1 MSGRAQRLRV
11 TYARGE
17 ELKYVAHLDMMR
29 FWERALRRAQIRVAY
44 SEGFSPHAQISL
56 GAPLSVGM
64 TGRAELM
71 DVFLAEPLPPEEFRE
86 RLQSQLPTG
95 VLVVVVDEVAVSEPS
110 VQSQLRA
117 TDYELRLVPDANLD
131 AVARVVNAF
140 LAADTFPWEHV
151 RETQTKRYD
160 LRPLVLELRLERRS
174 VGGVLFT
181 RLRAEEAGTGRPDQ
195 LAAALGL
202 SDRINHVERIGLVL
216 ANAALAN
223 G

>member
-1 MSGRAQRLRV
+1 
-11 TYARGE
+11 
-17 ELKYVAHLDMMR
+17 
-29 FWERALRRAQIRVAY
+29 
-44 SEGFSPHAQISL
+44 
-56 GAPLSVGM
+56 
-64 TGRAELM
+64 
-71 DVFLAEPLPPEEFRE
+71 
-86 RLQSQLPTG
+86 
-95 VLVVVVDEVAVSEPS
+95 VS
-110 VQSQLRA
+110 
-117 TDYELRLVPDANLD
+117 
-131 AVARVVNAF
+131 AF

-174 VGGVLFT
+174 VGGVLVA